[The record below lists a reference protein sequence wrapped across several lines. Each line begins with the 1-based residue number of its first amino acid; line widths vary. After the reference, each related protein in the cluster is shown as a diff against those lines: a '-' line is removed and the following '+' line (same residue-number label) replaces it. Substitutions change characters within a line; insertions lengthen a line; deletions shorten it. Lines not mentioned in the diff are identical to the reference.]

1 MRMRGLKAHLLH
13 AMIVLAMAVSSSCGQ
28 SAVADAARFPLAES
42 PSLEH
47 QVLQSLLESPYW
59 SRRALGAM
67 RLERFDCAASRTTLE
82 SLLRT
87 DDAWEVRAFAIRSLA
102 RRGEAEPDSRPWLV
116 NQDNAR
122 VIRAALRCRAA
133 IEPDRLDH
141 GVRALSRSENND
153 DRLLAAE
160 LGSLAPES
168 QTDLHRLAHEGLRS
182 VIVRMNR
189 VEAAA
194 FSPRI
199 AALLGEEDFRN
210 IYEWQR
216 WLQRTG
222 RALGNTMQ
230 RLHHVPP
237 DRSAIPPSTIAQLDT
252 ELFAR
257 LEGYL
262 TAASPT
268 HIDIA
273 FCLDCTGSMRP
284 AFRAAQAGIDDT
296 LLFLRRMTT
305 SLRFSLMAYRDRGQ
319 EFETRGWDFT
329 DDLAELRANLWVLT
343 AEKGGGSSESV
354 YAAMRR
360 TLVDMQWRPGG
371 GHVRKFLLIIGDGA
385 PHVGEGTHCIE
396 LAQRA
401 RLEGGVV
408 THTVQARRDV
418 NHFAEIAQAGHG
430 SYVTLQ
436 ELPLLLAEM
445 LGVPRSAEL
454 DRAFTEFYLTFL
466 ELCR

>member
-1 MRMRGLKAHLLH
+1 MRGLKAHLLH
-13 AMIVLAMAVSSSCGQ
+13 VMIVLAT
-28 SAVADAARFPLAES
+28 AVASSHGQTPVAEGARFPLAES

-67 RLERFDCAASRTTLE
+67 RLERFNCAATRATLE

-87 DDAWEVRAFAIRSLA
+87 DDAWEVRAFAVRSLA
-102 RRGEAEPDSRPWLV
+102 RRGEREPDDHPWLA
-116 NQDNAR
+116 NQDNPR
-122 VIRAALRCRAA
+122 VIRAALRYRAT
-133 IEPDRLDH
+133 IEPDRLDR
-141 GVRALSRSENND
+141 GVRLLARSESND

-160 LGSLAPES
+160 LGSLAPET
-168 QTDLHRLAHEGLRS
+168 QQDLHRLAHESLRS

-199 AALLGEEDFRN
+199 AALLSEEDFRN

-222 RALGNTMQ
+222 RALGNEMR
-230 RLHHVPP
+230 RLHRVPP
-237 DRSAIPPSTIAQLDT
+237 DRSDLPPSIIAQLDT
-252 ELFAR
+252 EIFAR
-257 LEGYL
+257 FEGYL

-284 AFRAAQAGIDDT
+284 AFREAQASIDDT
-296 LLFLRRMTT
+296 LIFLRHMST

-329 DDLAELRANLWVLT
+329 EDLAELRANLWMLT

-360 TLVDMQWRPGG
+360 TLVDMQWRPGI

-385 PHVGEGTHCIE
+385 PHVGEGTHCVD
-396 LAQRA
+396 LAERA
-401 RLEGGVV
+401 RLEGGVM
-408 THTVQARRDV
+408 THTVRARQDV

-430 SYVTLQ
+430 SYVALDD
-436 ELPLLLAEM
+436 LPLLLAEM

-454 DRAFTEFYLTFL
+454 DRAFVEFYFAFL